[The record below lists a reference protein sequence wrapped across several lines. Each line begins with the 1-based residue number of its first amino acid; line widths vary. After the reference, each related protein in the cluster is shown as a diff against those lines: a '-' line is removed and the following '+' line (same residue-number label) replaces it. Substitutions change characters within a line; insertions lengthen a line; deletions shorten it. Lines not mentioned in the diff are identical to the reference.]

1 MSTDLLEK
9 TRILFKSI
17 MIIKNWHL
25 YVALYFNR
33 VKNEYV
39 ILELR
44 NGIKIKL
51 RVNSTDFMA
60 FTHVWLLQEYYR
72 YGFEIKDN
80 DVIIDIGA
88 HIGLF
93 TLFSSQFC
101 KNGRI
106 YCFEPVKDN
115 FNMLKSNLK
124 LNNIENVIVANTAVS
139 STTGSVTIYLN
150 EDEAGHSMH
159 VPNQKQIQVESFS
172 LQDIFDSY
180 KLEKCNF
187 LKIDCE
193 GEEYEI
199 INALPTLYFDK
210 IKKMCVEY
218 HFVDTRPQL
227 LENMIQKLKMLSY
240 TIDIRNILPSIGFLY
255 AKKS

>member
-1 MSTDLLEK
+1 
-9 TRILFKSI
+9 
-17 MIIKNWHL
+17 
-25 YVALYFNR
+25 
-33 VKNEYV
+33 
-39 ILELR
+39 
-44 NGIKIKL
+44 
-51 RVNSTDFMA
+51 MA

-115 FNMLKSNLK
+115 FSMLKSNLK

-139 STTGSVTIYLN
+139 SITGPVTIYLN

-159 VPNQKQIQVESFS
+159 VPGQKQIQV
-172 LQDIFDSY
+172 
-180 KLEKCNF
+180 
-187 LKIDCE
+187 
-193 GEEYEI
+193 
-199 INALPTLYFDK
+199 
-210 IKKMCVEY
+210 
-218 HFVDTRPQL
+218 
-227 LENMIQKLKMLSY
+227 
-240 TIDIRNILPSIGFLY
+240 
-255 AKKS
+255 

>member
-1 MSTDLLEK
+1 M
-9 TRILFKSI
+9 
-17 MIIKNWHL
+17 
-25 YVALYFNR
+25 
-33 VKNEYV
+33 
-39 ILELR
+39 
-44 NGIKIKL
+44 
-51 RVNSTDFMA
+51 
-60 FTHVWLLQEYYR
+60 
-72 YGFEIKDN
+72 
-80 DVIIDIGA
+80 
-88 HIGLF
+88 
-93 TLFSSQFC
+93 
-101 KNGRI
+101 
-106 YCFEPVKDN
+106 
-115 FNMLKSNLK
+115 K

-218 HFVDTRPQL
+218 HFVDTKPQL

>member
-1 MSTDLLEK
+1 
-9 TRILFKSI
+9 

-101 KNGRI
+101 KN
-106 YCFEPVKDN
+106 
-115 FNMLKSNLK
+115 
-124 LNNIENVIVANTAVS
+124 
-139 STTGSVTIYLN
+139 
-150 EDEAGHSMH
+150 
-159 VPNQKQIQVESFS
+159 QI
-172 LQDIFDSY
+172 
-180 KLEKCNF
+180 
-187 LKIDCE
+187 
-193 GEEYEI
+193 
-199 INALPTLYFDK
+199 
-210 IKKMCVEY
+210 
-218 HFVDTRPQL
+218 
-227 LENMIQKLKMLSY
+227 
-240 TIDIRNILPSIGFLY
+240 
-255 AKKS
+255 